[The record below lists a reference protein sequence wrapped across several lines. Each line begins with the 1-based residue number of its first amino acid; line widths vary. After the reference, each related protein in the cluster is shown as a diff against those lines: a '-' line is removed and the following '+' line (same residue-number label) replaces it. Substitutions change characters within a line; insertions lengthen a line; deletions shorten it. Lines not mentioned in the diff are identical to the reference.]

1 VSLAILNFCGI
12 IDMEENMKY
21 EFIVVDPDTTKLKY
35 KDKEFTIVK
44 DIYLMTKLQN
54 INFTAKTRLME
65 DLTKAGKTVENFV
78 VKEVKN
84 GKRYENMS
92 NIRRL
97 EYDYILQVSAEVL
110 EEVTK
115 KYTKMGLEELLEDVG
130 ITEEKEAS
138 EFWSKIKDAIF
149 GTSTPSEKKS

>member
-1 VSLAILNFCGI
+1 
-12 IDMEENMKY
+12 
-21 EFIVVDPDTTKLKY
+21 
-35 KDKEFTIVK
+35 
-44 DIYLMTKLQN
+44 
-54 INFTAKTRLME
+54 ME